1 MQIKNRIKN
10 ILKTNQLAY
19 NIFTCFFD
27 FVFAIMKI
35 FIKVQDNIIL
45 INSFG
50 GKKYDDSPRVIF
62 EYMKTQEKYKKY
74 KIYWA
79 FEHPENFEIE
89 GAEKVKSD
97 TLQYFIIALKAKY
110 WITNSAIERGL
121 KFKNKKTIYINTW
134 HGSPIKKI
142 GLAANS
148 GQKVLFKGSECDI
161 MYAQSEYE
169 IEVSTKSGTLPK
181 EKYILVGLPRNDE
194 LFSVQKSEIDEIR
207 KKLDVPNNKKIILYA
222 PTFRDWTRDS
232 NGCIIAPPIDINKW
246 KSKLSDKYMIF
257 FRAHYEINNI
267 LGIKSDDFIRNMTDY
282 PNLNELM
289 KISDILISDY
299 SSIMFDYSILKRPIF
314 SFCYDYEEF
323 LEKRGMYIDITKE
336 LPNGICKTEDELL
349 EQIVNCDFKKQ
360 KEKTEKFQEKY
371 VQNDGNA
378 RKYIDKII
386 L

>member
-1 MQIKNRIKN
+1 MNIKNKIKN
-10 ILKTNQLAY
+10 ILKTNQLVY
-19 NIFTCFFD
+19 DIFACSFS
-27 FVFAIMKI
+27 AIFSVLKI
-35 FIKVQDNIIL
+35 FIRVNNNIIL

-50 GKKYDDSPRVIF
+50 GKKYDDSPKAIF

-79 FEHPENFEIE
+79 FEHPEDFEIE

-97 TLQYFIIALKAKY
+97 TLKYFIIALKAKY

-148 GQKVLFKGSECDI
+148 GQKILFKGSECDI
-161 MYAQSEYE
+161 RFAQSEYE
-169 IEVSTKSGTLPK
+169 IEVSAISGTLPK
-181 EKYILVGLPRNDE
+181 EKYVLVGLPRNDE
-194 LFSVQKSEIDEIR
+194 LFSLQQSEIDDIR
-207 KKLDVPNNKKIILYA
+207 KKFNIPTNKKIILYA

-246 KSKLSDKYMIF
+246 KEKLSDKYIIF

-267 LGIKSDDFIRNMTDY
+267 LGIKDDEFIHNMTDY

-289 KISDILISDY
+289 KVSDILISDY

-314 SFCYDYEEF
+314 SYSYDYEEF

-349 EQIVNCDFKKQ
+349 EQIVNCDFEKQ
-360 KEKTEKFQEKY
+360 KEKTKKFQEKY